1 MIRELKD
8 KGLKNLIKRIRTD
21 YGLTQDELTEK
32 IYVSRQLISNWEK
45 NNTVPTKDTMDLICK
60 ELSISKKTLLF
71 KYGYGRRKLI
81 RHCINVILFAI
92 WSLLIVSLTADN
104 YNIEIYAGN
113 IHDIKMKMTDTIFI
127 KGKNRKTLYLGSVL
141 KNNNALDKI
150 RIYYNNNGNL
160 INVYEG
166 KYKNNLRFD
175 ESSNYNEYFGK
186 DFDINNL
193 YIDFS
198 NLKDRVVG
206 SYKFTFENVPYQN
219 NILSLFNRKAIISD
233 DEEIISNNL
242 DIGINKFLENGY
254 FLKNENGSIYV
265 KENYKYNKDDNTLI
279 YYDKCLYI
287 ELNINSLSGEV
298 KHFDNKT
305 LNYDYEFYYE
315 LKTERINC
323 EFGNCAT
330 SDNDIEIIKSEYEKI
345 KDANIN

>member
-21 YGLTQDELTEK
+21 YGLTQDELAEK

-45 NNTVPTKDTMDLICK
+45 NNIVPAKDTMDLICK

-81 RHCINVILFAI
+81 RHCINVILFTI
-92 WSLLIVSLTADN
+92 WSLLIVSFTADN
-104 YNIEIYAGN
+104 YNMEVYAGN

-127 KGKNRKTLYLGSVL
+127 KSKNRKTLYLGSVL
-141 KNNNALDKI
+141 KNSNALEKI
-150 RIYYNNNGNL
+150 RIYYNNKENF
-160 INVYEG
+160 INIYEG
-166 KYKNNLRFD
+166 KYRNNLRLDELSNYSEYFRKDFNINNLFIDFFDTKNNL
-175 ESSNYNEYFGK
+175 
-186 DFDINNL
+186 I
-193 YIDFS
+193 
-198 NLKDRVVG
+198 G
-206 SYKFTFENVPYQN
+206 SYKFTFKNVPYQN
-219 NILSLFNRKAIISD
+219 NILSLFNRKVAISD
-233 DEEIISNNL
+233 DKEIINNNF
-242 DIGINKFLENGY
+242 DIGIDKLLENGY
-254 FLKNENGSIYV
+254 FLKNENESIYV

-298 KHFDNKT
+298 KHFDKKT

-315 LKTERINC
+315 LKTGRINC
-323 EFGNCAT
+323 EFGNCTT
-330 SDNDIEIIKSEYEKI
+330 SHNDIEIIKSEYEKI

>member
-1 MIRELKD
+1 M
-8 KGLKNLIKRIRTD
+8 
-21 YGLTQDELTEK
+21 
-32 IYVSRQLISNWEK
+32 S
-45 NNTVPTKDTMDLICK
+45 
-60 ELSISKKTLLF
+60 F
-71 KYGYGRRKLI
+71 
-81 RHCINVILFAI
+81 
-92 WSLLIVSLTADN
+92 TADN
-104 YNIEIYAGN
+104 YNIEIYGGN

-127 KGKNRKTLYLGSVL
+127 KSKNRKTLYLGSVL
-141 KNNNALDKI
+141 KTNSALDKI

-175 ESSNYNEYFGK
+175 ELSNYNEYFGK

-198 NLKDRVVG
+198 NLKNRVVG
-206 SYKFTFENVPYQN
+206 SYKFTFENVSYQN
-219 NILSLFNRKAIISD
+219 NILSLFNRKAVISD
-233 DEEIISNNL
+233 DEEIINNNL

-298 KHFDNKT
+298 KHFDKKT

-315 LKTERINC
+315 LKTGRINC
-323 EFGNCAT
+323 EFGNCTT
-330 SDNDIEIIKSEYEKI
+330 SHNDIEIIKSEYEKI

>member
-8 KGLKNLIKRIRTD
+8 KGLKNLIKRIRAD
-21 YGLTQDELTEK
+21 YGLTQDELAEK

-81 RHCINVILFAI
+81 RHFINVILFTI

-315 LKTERINC
+315 LVLL
-323 EFGNCAT
+323 
-330 SDNDIEIIKSEYEKI
+330 
-345 KDANIN
+345 NIMTD